1 MRTRQFQQV
10 RFEKIYISDFDHPM
24 DPAAW
29 PKRHRWIMRD
39 FYGDDVGNLSRDE
52 LDRKFRTGW
61 GDMTSSGPPRFYV
74 AAKRKLVI
82 FGNGCESWEKLP
94 QWIAELIES

>member
-29 PKRHRWIMRD
+29 PKRHRWIIDD
-39 FYGDDVGNLSRDE
+39 FHGDEVDTLSREE

-61 GDMTSSGPPRFYV
+61 GDMTSNGPPRFYV
-74 AAKRKLVI
+74 AANRKLVF
-82 FGNGCESWEKLP
+82 FGNGREGWEKFP
-94 QWIAELIES
+94 QWIAELIQP